1 MSLGVPLTWETKEQ
15 AGAIAL
21 PEGTGTASLRPE
33 RSLLSLLQF
42 SEGKWGSEREDQCAQ
57 AGDTHSLLCSSSPCV

>member
-21 PEGTGTASLRPE
+21 PEGTGTASLRPAG
-33 RSLLSLLQF
+33 SLLSLLQF
-42 SEGKWGSEREDQCAQ
+42 SEGKRGSERDQCVQ
-57 AGDTHSLLCSSSPCV
+57 AGDTRPLLCSTSPCD

>member
-21 PEGTGTASLRPE
+21 PEGTGTASLRPAG
-33 RSLLSLLQF
+33 SLLS
-42 SEGKWGSEREDQCAQ
+42 EEKRGSERDQCVQ
-57 AGDTHSLLCSSSPCV
+57 AGDTRPLLCSTSPCD